1 MRRFFLF
8 CFVCLTVVSCGNK
21 SDVRCFEAMNT
32 FMTVRSYGKNCAVAD
47 ALVQKKMEEYERKL
61 SVTDDGSLLF
71 RLNKNPEE
79 GIILEEEIF
88 NLIGFT
94 LCMAEKT
101 SGALNPVLYP
111 VTRAWGFTS
120 EKYRVPEAGEI
131 SALLKLVDYRKVLVY
146 GAESSESAD
155 GFRISMGKG
164 MMMDL
169 GAVAKGFA
177 GDRAVEILSENGITS
192 ALLDLG
198 GNIQA
203 LGGKPDGTPW
213 AVGIKN
219 PWGGEPVCGLR
230 IKDCAVVTSGGYER
244 FFTDEKGK
252 RYIHIFDS
260 RTGYPVENDIAAVTV
275 ICRSGLYADSLSTA
289 LFVMGFERAV
299 EFWKASD
306 DFDFVLLTNG
316 KEIFYTEGLKDKIF
330 LMPENA
336 SCIEKIEQCD

>member
-1 MRRFFLF
+1 MKRFFEV
-8 CFVCLTVVSCGNK
+8 CFVCLAFVSCGIK
-21 SDVRCFEAMNT
+21 SDVRSFEAMNT
-32 FMTVRSYGKNCAVAD
+32 FMTVRSFGKNSVA
-47 ALVQKKMEEYERKL
+47 ANSLIQNRMESYERML
-61 SVTDDGSLLF
+61 SVTNDGSLLF
-71 RLNKNPEE
+71 RLNENPEE
-79 GIILEEEIF
+79 GIVVDGEIF
-88 NLIGFT
+88 KLVDFA

-111 VTRAWGFTS
+111 VTKAWGFTS
-120 EKYRVPEAGEI
+120 EKYRVPEEKEI
-131 SALLKLVDYRKVLVY
+131 SALLEVVDYRKVNV
-146 GAESSESAD
+146 SVTSDSEIND
-155 GFRISMGKG
+155 GFRIRMDKG

-213 AVGIKN
+213 SVGIKN
-219 PWGGEPVCGLR
+219 PWGGEPVCGIR

-260 RTGYPVENDIAAVTV
+260 RTGYPVENDIAAVSV
-275 ICRSGLYADSLSTA
+275 ISSSGLYADSLSTS
-289 LFVMGFERAV
+289 LFVMGFEKAV
-299 EFWKASD
+299 SFWKSSG
-306 DFDFVLLTNG
+306 DFDFVIIKNS

-330 LMPENA
+330 LMTENA
-336 SCIEKIEQCD
+336 SCIEK

>member
-1 MRRFFLF
+1 MKRFFEV
-8 CFVCLTVVSCGNK
+8 CFVCLAFVSCGIK
-21 SDVRCFEAMNT
+21 SDVRSFEAMNT
-32 FMTVRSYGKNCAVAD
+32 FMTVRSFGKNSVA
-47 ALVQKKMEEYERKL
+47 ANSLIQNRMESYERML
-61 SVTDDGSLLF
+61 SVTNDGSLLF
-71 RLNKNPEE
+71 RLNENPEE
-79 GIILEEEIF
+79 GIVVDGEIF
-88 NLIGFT
+88 KLVDFA

-111 VTRAWGFTS
+111 VTKAWGFTS
-120 EKYRVPEAGEI
+120 EKYRVPEEKEI
-131 SALLKLVDYRKVLVY
+131 SALLEVVDYRKVNV
-146 GAESSESAD
+146 SVTSDSEIND
-155 GFRISMGKG
+155 GFRIRMDKG

-213 AVGIKN
+213 SVGIKN
-219 PWGGEPVCGLR
+219 PWGGEPVCGIR

-260 RTGYPVENDIAAVTV
+260 RTGYPVENDIASVSV
-275 ICRSGLYADSLSTA
+275 ISSSGLYADSLSTS
-289 LFVMGFERAV
+289 LFVMGFEKAV
-299 EFWKASD
+299 SFWKSSG
-306 DFDFVLLTNG
+306 DFDFVIIKNS

-330 LMPENA
+330 LMTENA
-336 SCIEKIEQCD
+336 SCIEK

>member
-1 MRRFFLF
+1 MKRFFEV
-8 CFVCLTVVSCGNK
+8 CFVCLAFVSCGIK
-21 SDVRCFEAMNT
+21 SDVRSFEAMNT
-32 FMTVRSYGKNCAVAD
+32 FMTVRSFGKNSIAANS
-47 ALVQKKMEEYERKL
+47 LIQNRMESYERML
-61 SVTDDGSLLF
+61 SVTNDGSLLF
-71 RLNKNPEE
+71 RLNENPEE
-79 GIILEEEIF
+79 GIVVDGEIF
-88 NLIGFT
+88 KLVDFA

-111 VTRAWGFTS
+111 VTKAWGFTS
-120 EKYRVPEAGEI
+120 EKYRVPEEKEI
-131 SALLKLVDYRKVLVY
+131 SALLEVVDYRKVNV
-146 GAESSESAD
+146 SVTSDSEIND
-155 GFRISMGKG
+155 GFRIRMDKG

-213 AVGIKN
+213 SVGIKN
-219 PWGGEPVCGLR
+219 PWGGEPVCGIR
-230 IKDCAVVTSGGYER
+230 IKDCSVVTSGGYER

-260 RTGYPVENDIAAVTV
+260 RTGYPVENDIASVSV
-275 ICRSGLYADSLSTA
+275 ISSSGLYADSLSTS
-289 LFVMGFERAV
+289 LFVMGFEKAV
-299 EFWKASD
+299 SFWKSSG
-306 DFDFVLLTNG
+306 DFDFVIIKNS

-330 LMPENA
+330 LMTENA
-336 SCIEKIEQCD
+336 SCIEK

>member
-1 MRRFFLF
+1 MKRFFEV
-8 CFVCLTVVSCGNK
+8 CFVCLAFVSCGIK
-21 SDVRCFEAMNT
+21 SDVRSFEAMNT
-32 FMTVRSYGKNCAVAD
+32 FMTVRSFGKNSVA
-47 ALVQKKMEEYERKL
+47 ANSLIQNRMESYERML
-61 SVTDDGSLLF
+61 SVTNDGSLLF
-71 RLNKNPEE
+71 RLNENPEE
-79 GIILEEEIF
+79 GIVVDGEIF
-88 NLIGFT
+88 KLVDFA

-111 VTRAWGFTS
+111 VTKAWGFTS
-120 EKYRVPEAGEI
+120 EKYRVPEEKEI
-131 SALLKLVDYRKVLVY
+131 SALLEMVDYRKVNV
-146 GAESSESAD
+146 SVTSDSEIND
-155 GFRISMGKG
+155 GFRIRMDKG

-203 LGGKPDGTPW
+203 LGGKPDGTSW
-213 AVGIKN
+213 SVGIKN
-219 PWGGEPVCGLR
+219 PWGGEPVCGIR

-260 RTGYPVENDIAAVTV
+260 RTGYPVENDIASVSV
-275 ICRSGLYADSLSTA
+275 ISSSGLYADSLSTS
-289 LFVMGFERAV
+289 LFVMGFEKAV
-299 EFWKASD
+299 SFWKSSG
-306 DFDFVLLTNG
+306 DFDFVIIKNS

-330 LMPENA
+330 LMTENA
-336 SCIEKIEQCD
+336 SCIEK

>member
-1 MRRFFLF
+1 MKRFFEV
-8 CFVCLTVVSCGNK
+8 CFVCLAFVSCGIK
-21 SDVRCFEAMNT
+21 SDVRSFEAMNT
-32 FMTVRSYGKNCAVAD
+32 FMTVRSFGKNSVA
-47 ALVQKKMEEYERKL
+47 ANSLIQNRMESYERML
-61 SVTDDGSLLF
+61 SVTNDGSLLF
-71 RLNKNPEE
+71 GLNENPEE
-79 GIILEEEIF
+79 GIVVDGEIF
-88 NLIGFT
+88 KLVDFA

-111 VTRAWGFTS
+111 VTKAWGFTS
-120 EKYRVPEAGEI
+120 EKYRVPEEKEI
-131 SALLKLVDYRKVLVY
+131 SALLEMVDYRKVNV
-146 GAESSESAD
+146 SVTSDSEIND
-155 GFRISMGKG
+155 GFRIRMDKG

-203 LGGKPDGTPW
+203 LGGKPDGTSW
-213 AVGIKN
+213 SVGIKN
-219 PWGGEPVCGLR
+219 PWGGEPVCGIR

-260 RTGYPVENDIAAVTV
+260 RTGYPVENDIASVSV
-275 ICRSGLYADSLSTA
+275 ISSSGLYADSLSTS
-289 LFVMGFERAV
+289 LFVMGFEKAV
-299 EFWKASD
+299 SFWKSSG
-306 DFDFVLLTNG
+306 DFDFVIIKNS

-330 LMPENA
+330 LMTENA
-336 SCIEKIEQCD
+336 SCIEK

>member
-1 MRRFFLF
+1 MKRFFEV
-8 CFVCLTVVSCGNK
+8 CFVCLAFVSCGIK
-21 SDVRCFEAMNT
+21 SDVRSFEAMNT
-32 FMTVRSYGKNCAVAD
+32 FMTVRSFGKNSVA
-47 ALVQKKMEEYERKL
+47 ANSLIQNRMESYERML
-61 SVTDDGSLLF
+61 SVTNDGSLLF
-71 RLNKNPEE
+71 RLNENPEE
-79 GIILEEEIF
+79 GIVVDGEIF
-88 NLIGFT
+88 KLVDFA

-111 VTRAWGFTS
+111 VTKAWGFTS
-120 EKYRVPEAGEI
+120 EKYRVPEEKEI
-131 SALLKLVDYRKVLVY
+131 SALLEVVDYRKVNV
-146 GAESSESAD
+146 SVTSDSEIND
-155 GFRISMGKG
+155 GFRIRMDKG

-213 AVGIKN
+213 SVGIKN
-219 PWGGEPVCGLR
+219 PWGGEPVCGIR

-244 FFTDEKGK
+244 FFTDERGK

-260 RTGYPVENDIAAVTV
+260 RTGYPVENDIASVSV
-275 ICRSGLYADSLSTA
+275 ISSSGLYADSLSTS
-289 LFVMGFERAV
+289 LFVMGFEKAV
-299 EFWKASD
+299 SFWKSSG
-306 DFDFVLLTNG
+306 DFDFVIIKNS

-330 LMPENA
+330 LMTENA
-336 SCIEKIEQCD
+336 SCIEK

>member
-1 MRRFFLF
+1 MKRFFEV
-8 CFVCLTVVSCGNK
+8 CFVCLAFVSCGIK
-21 SDVRCFEAMNT
+21 SDVRSFEAMNT
-32 FMTVRSYGKNCAVAD
+32 FMTVRSFGKNSIAANS
-47 ALVQKKMEEYERKL
+47 LIQNRMESYERML
-61 SVTDDGSLLF
+61 SVTNDGSLLF
-71 RLNKNPEE
+71 RLNENPEE
-79 GIILEEEIF
+79 GIVVDGEIF
-88 NLIGFT
+88 KLVDFA

-111 VTRAWGFTS
+111 VTKAWGFTS
-120 EKYRVPEAGEI
+120 EKYRVPEEKEI
-131 SALLKLVDYRKVLVY
+131 SALLEMVDYRKVNV
-146 GAESSESAD
+146 SVTSDSEIND
-155 GFRISMGKG
+155 GFRIRMDKG

-213 AVGIKN
+213 SVGIKN
-219 PWGGEPVCGLR
+219 PWGGEPVCGIR

-260 RTGYPVENDIAAVTV
+260 RTGYPVENDIASVSV
-275 ICRSGLYADSLSTA
+275 ISSSGLYADSLSTS
-289 LFVMGFERAV
+289 LFVMGFEKAV
-299 EFWKASD
+299 SFWKSSG
-306 DFDFVLLTNG
+306 DFDFVIIKNS

-330 LMPENA
+330 LMTENA
-336 SCIEKIEQCD
+336 SCIEK

>member
-1 MRRFFLF
+1 MKRFFEV
-8 CFVCLTVVSCGNK
+8 CFVCLAFVSCGIK
-21 SDVRCFEAMNT
+21 SDVRSFEAMNT
-32 FMTVRSYGKNCAVAD
+32 FMTVRSFGKNSVA
-47 ALVQKKMEEYERKL
+47 ANSLIQNRMESYERML
-61 SVTDDGSLLF
+61 SVTNDGSLLF
-71 RLNKNPEE
+71 RLNENPEE
-79 GIILEEEIF
+79 GIVVDGEIF
-88 NLIGFT
+88 KLVDFA

-111 VTRAWGFTS
+111 VTKAWGFTS
-120 EKYRVPEAGEI
+120 EKYRVPEEKEI
-131 SALLKLVDYRKVLVY
+131 SALLEMVDYRKVNV
-146 GAESSESAD
+146 SVTSDSEIND
-155 GFRISMGKG
+155 GFRIRMDKG

-213 AVGIKN
+213 SVGIKN
-219 PWGGEPVCGLR
+219 PWGGEPVCGIR

-260 RTGYPVENDIAAVTV
+260 RTGYPVENDIASVSV
-275 ICRSGLYADSLSTA
+275 ISSSGLYADSLSTS
-289 LFVMGFERAV
+289 LFVMGFEKAV
-299 EFWKASD
+299 SFWKSSG
-306 DFDFVLLTNG
+306 DFDFVIIKNS

-330 LMPENA
+330 LMTENA
-336 SCIEKIEQCD
+336 SCIEK

>member
-1 MRRFFLF
+1 MKRFFEV
-8 CFVCLTVVSCGNK
+8 CFVCLAFVSCGIK
-21 SDVRCFEAMNT
+21 SDVRSFEAMNT
-32 FMTVRSYGKNCAVAD
+32 FMTVRSFGKNSVA
-47 ALVQKKMEEYERKL
+47 ANSLIQNRMESYERML
-61 SVTDDGSLLF
+61 SVTNDGSLLF
-71 RLNKNPEE
+71 RLNENPEE
-79 GIILEEEIF
+79 GIVVDGEIF
-88 NLIGFT
+88 KLVDFA

-111 VTRAWGFTS
+111 VTKAWGFTS
-120 EKYRVPEAGEI
+120 EKYRVPEEKEI
-131 SALLKLVDYRKVLVY
+131 SALLEVVDYRKVNV
-146 GAESSESAD
+146 SVMSDSEIND
-155 GFRISMGKG
+155 GFRIRMDKG

-203 LGGKPDGTPW
+203 LGGKPDGTSW
-213 AVGIKN
+213 SVGIKN
-219 PWGGEPVCGLR
+219 PWGGEPVCGIR

-260 RTGYPVENDIAAVTV
+260 RTGYPVENDIASVSV
-275 ICRSGLYADSLSTA
+275 ISSSGLYADSLSTS
-289 LFVMGFERAV
+289 LFVMGFEKAV
-299 EFWKASD
+299 SFWKSSG
-306 DFDFVLLTNG
+306 DFDFVIIKNS

-330 LMPENA
+330 LMTENA
-336 SCIEKIEQCD
+336 SCIEK